1 MPLLNSELPGIGSG
15 TFFRD
20 LGNGMSSLSNLS
32 NGPAGLFFD
41 KLKENQPPRALDR
54 FDKA

>member
-15 TFFRD
+15 TFFP
-20 LGNGMSSLSNLS
+20 
-32 NGPAGLFFD
+32 GPGKWDVKFVKSVKRACGPFFD